1 MKATVKLILL
11 TTFLTI
17 CINHVKAQTTAT
29 QFTPEHLHAAERV
42 IDATDVVQ
50 NVQKIFEA
58 VIEKQA
64 AQVPEEKR
72 TAFVDVMHKFFGK
85 YGTDEQIRKIFI
97 PIYAADFSEDELNQI
112 ADFLST
118 PAGKALLEKQPDL
131 VNKRLTW
138 GQKISE
144 EHKAELQAMLQEA
157 FKDK

>member
-1 MKATVKLILL
+1 MKANLKLILL
-11 TTFLTI
+11 TTFLI
-17 CINHVKAQTTAT
+17 VFFNKVKAQTPETH
-29 QFTPEHLHAAERV
+29 FTPEHLHAAERV

-64 AQVPEEKR
+64 AQVSEEKR
-72 TAFVDVMHKFFGK
+72 AAFVDVMHKFFGK
-85 YGTDEQIRKIFI
+85 YGTDEQIRKTFI

-144 EHKAELQAMLQEA
+144 EHKDELQAMLQEA

>member
-1 MKATVKLILL
+1 MKTTVKLILL
-11 TTFLTI
+11 TAFLTI
-17 CINHVKAQTTAT
+17 CINLVKAQTPETH
-29 QFTPEHLHAAERV
+29 FTPEHLHAAERV

-72 TAFVDVMHKFFGK
+72 GAFIDVMHKFFGK
-85 YGTDEQIRKIFI
+85 YGTDEQLKKTFI

-118 PAGKALLEKQPDL
+118 PAGKALLEKDPDL

>member
-85 YGTDEQIRKIFI
+85 YGTDEQIRQIFI

>member
-1 MKATVKLILL
+1 MKTTFNLLLL

-17 CINHVKAQTTAT
+17 CFNHVKAQTP
-29 QFTPEHLHAAERV
+29 QVHFTPEHLHAAERV

-50 NVQKIFEA
+50 NVRKIYEA
-58 VIEKQA
+58 VIQKQA
-64 AQVPEEKR
+64 AQVSEEKR
-72 TAFVDVMHKFFGK
+72 AAFVDVMHKFFGK
-85 YGTDEQIRKIFI
+85 YGTDEQIKKIFI

-118 PAGKALLEKQPDL
+118 PAGKAMLEKEPEL
-131 VNKRLTW
+131 VNKRLAW
-138 GQKISE
+138 GQRISE

>member
-1 MKATVKLILL
+1 MKTTLKLILL
-11 TTFLTI
+11 TFLTI
-17 CINHVKAQTTAT
+17 CFNHVKAQTPETH
-29 QFTPEHLHAAERV
+29 FTPEHLHAAERV

-50 NVQKIFEA
+50 NVHNIYEA
-58 VIEKQA
+58 VIQKQA
-64 AQVPEEKR
+64 AQVSEEKR
-72 TAFVDVMHKFFGK
+72 AAFVDVMHKFFGK
-85 YGTDEQIRKIFI
+85 YGTDEQIKKIFI

-118 PAGKALLEKQPDL
+118 PAGKAMLEKDPML
-131 VNKRLTW
+131 ANKRLSW

>member
-1 MKATVKLILL
+1 MKTTVKLVLL

-17 CINHVKAQTTAT
+17 CFNHVKAQTPETH
-29 QFTPEHLHAAERV
+29 FTPEHLHAAERV

-50 NVQKIFEA
+50 NVQKIYEA
-58 VIEKQA
+58 VIQKQA
-64 AQVPEEKR
+64 AQVSEEKR
-72 TAFVDVMHKFFGK
+72 AAFVDVMHKFFGK
-85 YGTDEQIRKIFI
+85 YGTDEQIKKIFI
-97 PIYAADFSEDELNQI
+97 PIYAADFSEDELNQM

-118 PAGKALLEKQPDL
+118 PAGKAMLEKDPIL
-131 VNKRLTW
+131 ANKRLSW

>member
-1 MKATVKLILL
+1 MKTTVKLILF

-17 CINHVKAQTTAT
+17 CISCVKAQTPET

-50 NVQKIFEA
+50 NVQKIYEA
-58 VIEKQA
+58 VIQKQA
-64 AQVPEEKR
+64 AQVSEEKR
-72 TAFVDVMHKFFGK
+72 AAFVDVMHRFFGK
-85 YGTDEQIRKIFI
+85 YGTDEQIKKIFI

-118 PAGKALLEKQPDL
+118 PAGKAMLEKDPIL
-131 VNKRLTW
+131 ANKRLSW

>member
-17 CINHVKAQTTAT
+17 CFNNVKAQTPET

-64 AQVPEEKR
+64 AQVAEGR
-72 TAFVDVMHKFFGK
+72 RAAFTDVMHKFFGK
-85 YGTDEQIRKIFI
+85 YGTDEQIKKIFI

-118 PAGKALLEKQPDL
+118 PAGKALLEKDPIL
-131 VNKRLTW
+131 ANKRLTW

-144 EHKAELQAMLQEA
+144 EHKDELQAMLQQA